1 MRPMEN
7 APSQKLRPGLAAH
20 VDRPGPAIVLVEP
33 QLGENVGAV
42 ARVMLNFGLSDMR
55 LVAPRDGWPNE
66 RALAM
71 ASGAARVIEGARL
84 AATTSEAL
92 ASAQF
97 VAAMTARPRESL
109 IPVMAPEEAAR
120 AMRARIGRGESC
132 ALLLGPER
140 TGLSNDDVMR
150 ADAIVSIPVNPAF
163 PSLNLAQAACVFA
176 YEWAKA
182 DGLTAPPSDLDFAA
196 PATKAEFDGFMEHL
210 FTELERQRYFY
221 PEEKRPIQQRKLRA
235 ALTRAG
241 LTEGEVRTLRGVI
254 KALVDRR
261 RKD

>member
-1 MRPMEN
+1 MERP
-7 APSQKLRPGLAAH
+7 APNPKLRPGLSAH
-20 VDRPGPAIVLVEP
+20 VDRASPAIVLVEP
-33 QLGENVGAV
+33 QLGENIGAV
-42 ARVMLNFGLSDMR
+42 ARVMLNFGLTDLR

-66 RALAM
+66 KALAM
-71 ASGAARVIEGARL
+71 ASGASRVVEAARVVSSTA
-84 AATTSEAL
+84 EAIS
-92 ASAQF
+92 AAQF

-109 IPVMAPEEAAR
+109 TPVMTPEAA
-120 AMRARIGRGESC
+120 ARDMKSRIDRGEAC

-163 PSLNLAQAACVFA
+163 ASLNLAQAACVFA

-182 DGLTAPPSDLDFAA
+182 DGLTAPPSDLDAAA
-196 PATKAEFDGFMEHL
+196 PATKAEFDGLMDHL
-210 FTELERQRYFY
+210 FDELERQRYFF

-254 KALVDRR
+254 KALTDRR
-261 RKD
+261 PKD

>member
-1 MRPMEN
+1 MT
-7 APSQKLRPGLAAH
+7 APNPKLRPGLGAH
-20 VDRPGPAIVLVEP
+20 VDRPSPSIVLVEP
-33 QLGENVGAV
+33 QLGENIGAV
-42 ARVMLNFGLSDMR
+42 ARVMLNFGLADLR
-55 LVAPRDGWPNE
+55 LVKPRDGWPNE
-66 RALAM
+66 KAVAM
-71 ASGAARVIEGARL
+71 ASGASRVVE
-84 AATTSEAL
+84 AASVAGSTAEAL
-92 ASAQF
+92 AGARF

-109 IPVMAPEEAAR
+109 IPVLTPEDAAR
-120 AMRARIGRGESC
+120 AMKARVDRGEPC

-150 ADAIVSIPVNPAF
+150 ADVIISIPVNPAF

-182 DGLTAPPSDLDFAA
+182 ADYAPPPADLDAAA
-196 PATKAEFDGFMEHL
+196 PATKAEFEGLIEHL
-210 FTELERQRYFY
+210 FAELDRQRYFY

-254 KALVDRR
+254 KALTDRR
-261 RKD
+261 PKD